1 MYADKITPSMRAAID
16 ETERRRAKQQKYN
29 EEHGITPKTVRSAI
43 RGLMEVTRV
52 PDKDA
57 GKAMDEQERM
67 MAIERLEERMLEA
80 ANNLDFEKAAKLRDQ
95 MLELR
100 GERIMQSGEQSRQTK
115 RKRKKN

>member
-1 MYADKITPSMRAAID
+1 
-16 ETERRRAKQQKYN
+16 
-29 EEHGITPKTVRSAI
+29 
-43 RGLMEVTRV
+43 
-52 PDKDA
+52 
-57 GKAMDEQERM
+57 

-115 RKRKKN
+115 RRRKKN